1 MGRLFVAVGDSFT
14 EGVGDWDRR
23 LPNGVRGWADRV
35 AKQLSKADPSWR
47 YANLAIR
54 SRRLDRIMDEQIDA
68 AIALNPDIISFYAGG
83 NDILEVR
90 QDMDR
95 FLDRYEAAV
104 DRLAA
109 SGAQILLF
117 TGFDIPV
124 HPALVPFKRRNWKFN
139 DRVRELARK
148 HPDTVTLVDYW
159 AWDIYHDQRLWDID
173 KLHMNRAGHRYMAIR
188 ILELLGAQ
196 HQLEFQPLEDAQRL
210 GPLQLVQRD
219 IEWMRQWVLP
229 MFGRRLRGITLGD
242 SLKPRWETP
251 IYPAKGMKKQFRRRL
266 RAAAEL
272 QNGDVEGYLS

>member
-1 MGRLFVAVGDSFT
+1 MGDSFT

-196 HQLEFQPLEDAQRL
+196 HQLEFQQLEDAQRL

-272 QNGDVEGYLS
+272 QNGDVEGYLR

>member
-54 SRRLDRIMDEQIDA
+54 SRRLDRIIDEQIDA

-196 HQLEFQPLEDAQRL
+196 HQLEFRPLGDAQRL
-210 GPLQLVQRD
+210 VPLQLVQRD

-251 IYPAKGMKKQFRRRL
+251 IYPAKGMKKQFRRR
-266 RAAAEL
+266 
-272 QNGDVEGYLS
+272 

>member
-1 MGRLFVAVGDSFT
+1 MGDSFT

-139 DRVRELARK
+139 DRVRKLARK
-148 HPDTVTLVDYW
+148 HPDIVTLVDYW

>member
-1 MGRLFVAVGDSFT
+1 MGDSFT

-139 DRVRELARK
+139 DRVRKLARK

-159 AWDIYHDQRLWDID
+159 TWDIYHDQRLWDID

>member
-1 MGRLFVAVGDSFT
+1 MGRLFIAVGDSFT
-14 EGVGDWDRR
+14 EGVGDWEPR

-54 SRRLDRIMDEQIDA
+54 SRRLDRIINEQIDA
-68 AIALNPDIISFYAGG
+68 AIALKPDVISFYAGG
-83 NDILEVR
+83 NDILELR

-104 DRLAA
+104 DRLAS

-124 HPALVPFKRRNWKFN
+124 HPALVPFKHRNWKFN
-139 DRVRELARK
+139 DRVRQLARK

-159 AWDIYHDQRLWDID
+159 AWDIYHDQRMWDID

-188 ILELLGAQ
+188 ILEILGSQ
-196 HQLEFQPLEDAQRL
+196 HQLEFQPLEDIRRL
-210 GPLQLVQRD
+210 SPVQLLQRD
-219 IEWMRQWVLP
+219 IEWIRQWVLP

-242 SLKPRWETP
+242 SLEPRWETP
-251 IYPAKGMKKQFRRRL
+251 IYPAKGMKKQFRRRQ

-272 QNGDVEGYLS
+272 LHGDAEGSVR

>member
-196 HQLEFQPLEDAQRL
+196 HQLEFQPLGDAQRL
-210 GPLQLVQRD
+210 GPLQIVQRD

-242 SLKPRWETP
+242 RLKPRWETP

-272 QNGDVEGYLS
+272 QNGDVEGYLR

>member
-196 HQLEFQPLEDAQRL
+196 HQLEFRPLGDAQRL

-219 IEWMRQWVLP
+219 FEWMRQWVLP

-272 QNGDVEGYLS
+272 QNGDVEGYLR

>member
-54 SRRLDRIMDEQIDA
+54 SRRLDRIMDEQIDT

-139 DRVRELARK
+139 DRVRKLARK
-148 HPDTVTLVDYW
+148 HPDIVTLVDYW

-173 KLHMNRAGHRYMAIR
+173 KLHLNRAGHRYMAIR

-196 HQLEFQPLEDAQRL
+196 HQLEFQPLGDAQRL
-210 GPLQLVQRD
+210 GPLQIVQRD

-272 QNGDVEGYLS
+272 QNGDVEGYLR

>member
-139 DRVRELARK
+139 DRVRKLARK

>member
-104 DRLAA
+104 NRLAA

-139 DRVRELARK
+139 DRVRKLARK
-148 HPDTVTLVDYW
+148 HTDTVTLVDYW

-196 HQLEFQPLEDAQRL
+196 HQLEFQQLEDAQRL
-210 GPLQLVQRD
+210 GRLQLVQRD

-272 QNGDVEGYLS
+272 QNGDVEGYLR

>member
-139 DRVRELARK
+139 DRVRKLARK
-148 HPDTVTLVDYW
+148 HPDIVTLVDYW

-196 HQLEFQPLEDAQRL
+196 HQLEFQPLGDAQRL
-210 GPLQLVQRD
+210 GPLQIVQRD

-242 SLKPRWETP
+242 RLKPRWETP

-272 QNGDVEGYLS
+272 QNGDVEGYLR

>member
-1 MGRLFVAVGDSFT
+1 MGDSFT

-196 HQLEFQPLEDAQRL
+196 HQLEFQPLGDAQRL

-242 SLKPRWETP
+242 RLKPRWETP

-272 QNGDVEGYLS
+272 QNGDVEGYLR

>member
-1 MGRLFVAVGDSFT
+1 MGDSFT

-54 SRRLDRIMDEQIDA
+54 SRRLDRIMEEQIDA

-139 DRVRELARK
+139 DRVRKLARK

-196 HQLEFQPLEDAQRL
+196 HQLEFQPLGDAQRL

-242 SLKPRWETP
+242 RLKPRWETP

-272 QNGDVEGYLS
+272 QNGDVEGYLR